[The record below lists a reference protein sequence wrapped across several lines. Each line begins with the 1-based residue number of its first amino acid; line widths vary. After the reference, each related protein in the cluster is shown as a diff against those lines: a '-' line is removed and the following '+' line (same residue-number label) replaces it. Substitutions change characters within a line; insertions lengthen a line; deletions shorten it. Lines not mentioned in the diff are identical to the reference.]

1 MAILTVYATSCVSS
15 YDINVA
21 IMDDKD
27 RLIKICEV
35 LNKFSGSLPDLDVYS
50 KLGDFLCNPNWV
62 EVLKNS
68 LIYDAEMN
76 EYSASRL
83 IDKIKIICDSHYI
96 FTYSDIFSVEDI
108 IRLT

>member
-62 EVLKNS
+62 EVFYRLCVVFS
-68 LIYDAEMN
+68 QGYLWDAGQCHWQK
-76 EYSASRL
+76 L
-83 IDKIKIICDSHYI
+83 
-96 FTYSDIFSVEDI
+96 
-108 IRLT
+108 